1 MIFLWVFRLGFGF
14 HLRLLKSPMNYFIMN
29 LHVGIAYKLGF
40 HSKVPKLHIGY
51 FKMTLHMGIVLKGGS
66 LSKVN

>member
-1 MIFLWVFRLGFGF
+1 
-14 HLRLLKSPMNYFIMN
+14 MN